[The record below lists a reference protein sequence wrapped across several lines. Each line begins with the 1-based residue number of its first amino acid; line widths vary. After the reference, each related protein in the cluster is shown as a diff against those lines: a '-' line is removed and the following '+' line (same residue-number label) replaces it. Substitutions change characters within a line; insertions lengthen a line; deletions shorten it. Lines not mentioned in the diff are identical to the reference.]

1 MPIVN
6 IRLTVNIILF
16 FAVLFIFLGCQS
28 SSKVAN
34 LKHIKDNTID
44 ASHPRAELVL
54 ASKRLVGVVA
64 LTNVRFGSV
73 VNFQRVQV
81 GLQNISGRELSLD
94 YKVEWQDD
102 QGFTVNQNT
111 IWHPIKLGAREIY
124 NIKSLGKVQEAYQIQ
139 LTVRFSD

>member
-6 IRLTVNIILF
+6 IRLLLSVTLF
-16 FAVLFIFLGCQS
+16 FVLLFVLSGCQS
-28 SSKVAN
+28 SSNTAN
-34 LKHIKDNTID
+34 LKRINDNTID
-44 ASHPRAELVL
+44 VSHPRAELVL

-64 LTNVRFGSV
+64 LTDVRFGSV

-102 QGFTVNQNT
+102 QGFAVNQNT

-124 NIKSLGKVQEAYQIQ
+124 HIKSLGKVQEAYQIQ